1 MANEKSGNSSH
12 FFYREN
18 PNRTIDAI
26 CGFCFSTAA
35 TAKNRADLREME
47 AAHVC
52 WGTKAAEKPKTM
64 VQ

>member
-1 MANEKSGNSSH
+1 MANDMNVSFSP

-18 PNRTIDAI
+18 ANMTIDAI

-35 TAKNRADLREME
+35 TAHNRAHLHQLE
-47 AAHVC
+47 ATHVC
-52 WGTKAAEKPKTM
+52 REKRAQTPHPAT